1 MRNLVMILLLAL
13 LAACAT
19 VPSKPAFNKAQ
30 VAAMTELGFEPAG
43 ENYELDFNDRVLFEV
58 DKSDLNPEA
67 TAVLGRIATSLVKVN
82 IRGASVV
89 GHTDSTGSSEYNL
102 ALSQRRA
109 ASVKAGLAGAGMDA
123 ARIRDQGMGETQPI
137 AGNDTD
143 EGRAQNRRVVIIV
156 SPEDAN

>member
-1 MRNLVMILLLAL
+1 MRNFLAAFMLVL

-19 VPSKPAFNKAQ
+19 VPARPGFSKGQ
-30 VAAMTELGFEPAG
+30 VAAMTELGFEPTG

-67 TAVLGRIATSLVKVN
+67 TAVLSRLATTLLKVN
-82 IRGASVV
+82 IHGASVV
-89 GHTDSTGSSEYNL
+89 GHTDSTGSNDYNL

-109 ASVKAGLAGAGMDA
+109 ASVKAGMAAAGMDPA
-123 ARIRDQGMGETQPI
+123 QIRDQGVGETQPV
-137 AGNDTD
+137 ASNDIE

-156 SPEDAN
+156 TPADAN

>member
-1 MRNLVMILLLAL
+1 MRNFLAAFMLVL

-19 VPSKPAFNKAQ
+19 VPARPGFSKGQ

-67 TAVLGRIATSLVKVN
+67 TAVLSRLATTLLKVN
-82 IRGASVV
+82 IHGASVV
-89 GHTDSTGSSEYNL
+89 GHTDSTGSNDYNL

-109 ASVKAGLAGAGMDA
+109 ASVKAGMDPA
-123 ARIRDQGMGETQPI
+123 QIRDQGVGETQPV
-137 AGNDTD
+137 ASNDTE

-156 SPEDAN
+156 TPADAN

>member
-1 MRNLVMILLLAL
+1 MRNFLIILLLAA

-19 VPSKPAFNKAQ
+19 VPKKPGFSKVQ
-30 VAAMTELGFEPAG
+30 VAAMTELGFKPVSD
-43 ENYELDFNDRVLFEV
+43 NFELGLEDRVLFAV
-58 DKSDLNPEA
+58 NQSDLSPDAN
-67 TAVLGRIATSLVKVN
+67 AVLGRIATSLTAVN

-109 ASVKAGLAGAGMDA
+109 ASVKGGLAAAGMDA
-123 ARIRDQGMGETQPI
+123 ALIRDRGVGETQPV
-137 AGNDTD
+137 AENDTD
-143 EGRAQNRRVVIIV
+143 PGRAQNRRVVIIV

>member
-1 MRNLVMILLLAL
+1 MRNLFAVLVLSL

-19 VPSKPAFNKAQ
+19 VPAKPGFSKAQ

-43 ENYELDFNDRVLFEV
+43 ENFELDFNDRVLFEV

-67 TAVLGRIATSLVKVN
+67 NKVLNRLVTTLLNVG

-89 GHTDSTGSSEYNL
+89 GHTDSTGSSDYNL

-109 ASVKAGLAGAGMDA
+109 ASVKAGMAAAGMDVA
-123 ARIRDQGMGETQPI
+123 QIRDQGAGETQPI
-137 AGNDTD
+137 ASNDTED
-143 EGRAQNRRVVIIV
+143 GRAQNRRVVIIV
-156 SPEDAN
+156 TPADAN